1 MPVVRL
7 KPSVRLTP
15 EGMTVI
21 KDPYDVVIDTNS
33 LKVGESV
40 TVTK

>member
-15 EGMTVI
+15 EGMAVT
-21 KDPYDVVIDTNS
+21 KDPPDIVINTNS

>member
-15 EGMTVI
+15 EGMAVT
-21 KDPYDVVIDTNS
+21 KDPPDIVIDKDS
-33 LKVGESV
+33 LRVGESV
-40 TVTK
+40 TVAK

>member
-1 MPVVRL
+1 MPAVRL

-15 EGMTVI
+15 EGMTVTKEPSDI
-21 KDPYDVVIDTNS
+21 VIDTNS